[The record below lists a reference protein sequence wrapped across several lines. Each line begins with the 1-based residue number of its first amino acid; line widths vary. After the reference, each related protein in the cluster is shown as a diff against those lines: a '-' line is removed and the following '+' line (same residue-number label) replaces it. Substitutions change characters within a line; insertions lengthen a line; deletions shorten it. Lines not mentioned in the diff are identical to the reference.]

1 MISGMRMNTN
11 DLNVL
16 NENKN
21 EIKKNKKFVQYPNIR
36 FNLEIKKSND
46 GNITE
51 YNFNKIMLKALV

>member
-1 MISGMRMNTN
+1 MNTN